1 MPPHGVPTN
10 NVLAFRGSATTGPTA
25 PATFPFGGASPLCTV
40 NVGPKLGAGP
50 CVTKF
55 WLIWSCA
62 VAAVGNANAA
72 AMTNPR
78 NGPNMASPYELT
90 IALLQC
96 AKEIWQRVVELD
108 FASPFSSSVALE
120 THAALRFFFGADA
133 DCSDVPLWH
142 KADVA
147 RCLPTCPLS
156 KQSGYELQNAP
167 NNVRFWLGLAAMPL
181 KTRSARTYRFN
192 SQKHRLSAPGLGEQ
206 CPI

>member
-1 MPPHGVPTN
+1 LSVSGVQLVPPLVVFQMPPHGVPTN

-78 NGPNMASPYELT
+78 NGPNMARPPSPYELT

-108 FASPFSSSVALE
+108 FASLFLRVWRWRHMPRCDFSSVRTLI
-120 THAALRFFFGADA
+120 
-133 DCSDVPLWH
+133 VPMSLYGT
-142 KADVA
+142 K
-147 RCLPTCPLS
+147 
-156 KQSGYELQNAP
+156 
-167 NNVRFWLGLAAMPL
+167 
-181 KTRSARTYRFN
+181 RT
-192 SQKHRLSAPGLGEQ
+192 
-206 CPI
+206 